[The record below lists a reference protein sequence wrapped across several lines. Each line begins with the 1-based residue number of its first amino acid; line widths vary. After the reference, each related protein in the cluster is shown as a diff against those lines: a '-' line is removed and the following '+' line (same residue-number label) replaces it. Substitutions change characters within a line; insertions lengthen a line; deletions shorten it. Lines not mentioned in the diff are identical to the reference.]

1 MVQLRVGLDVH
12 HGAEGDLRH
21 AALQLHVDGQ
31 VSVLINAAE
40 LLLND
45 QLARVP
51 HKGHLSLAGELP
63 SCKARSVCHLA
74 VREVTLTPAPTH
86 GGDRLTPPLQML

>member
-1 MVQLRVGLDVH
+1 MVELRVGFDVH
-12 HGAEGDLRH
+12 RGAKGDLRH
-21 AALQLHVDGQ
+21 AALQLRVNGQ

-45 QLARVP
+45 QLVPVP

-63 SCKARSVCHLA
+63 PCKARSVCHFA
-74 VREVTLTPAPTH
+74 VKEVTFMPAWTH
-86 GGDRLTPPLQML
+86 GGDRFTPPLQTL